1 LLDAATG
8 AGIINKEKTRYA
20 VKGKEKLYWEKDLYR
35 DDVIGEFLSEIN
47 EWLHSNSKEAKK
59 FLCKIYK
66 AEFVTEEMID
76 EVVDGDFQ
84 PNIGVTY

>member
-1 LLDAATG
+1 MEA
-8 AGIINKEKTRYA
+8 
-20 VKGKEKLYWEKDLYR
+20 
-35 DDVIGEFLSEIN
+35 N
-47 EWLHSNSKEAKK
+47 EAKKISREEAKK

-76 EVVDGDFQ
+76 EVADGDFQ